1 MDIIYQL
8 CHLLSDITLTGLI
21 WSEPL
26 LNAIFQEIFLK
37 HTSYSKMI
45 MEN

>member
-1 MDIIYQL
+1 MDTIYQL

-26 LNAIFQEIFLK
+26 LNAIFQEIFSK
-37 HTSYSKMI
+37 HTGYNKMI
-45 MEN
+45 MKN